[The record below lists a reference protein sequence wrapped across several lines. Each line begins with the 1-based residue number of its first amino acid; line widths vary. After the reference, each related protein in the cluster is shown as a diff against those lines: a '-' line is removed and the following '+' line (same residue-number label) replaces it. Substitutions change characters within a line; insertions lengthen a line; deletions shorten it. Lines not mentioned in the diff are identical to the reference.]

1 MTTIDP
7 ASYSPSTTST
17 STSMAVTGAGRPGRP
32 DMAKAMAPVADALG
46 MSGDDLR
53 TALASGKSLDQ
64 LASQQRLSHDDL
76 VAAITKGLQETTPA
90 NAPADVDLSAMAER
104 IASHVRGADGPRH
117 AGHAHRH
124 ATGAVDV
131 SQGLSTLA
139 GIVGLDEST
148 LRQGLESGSDLSEVL
163 RSSGIDQT
171 ALSQRLLQGSV
182 VDAYA

>member
-7 ASYSPSTTST
+7 TASSPSTTST
-17 STSMAVTGAGRPGRP
+17 SVTGGGRPGRP
-32 DMAKAMAPVADALG
+32 DVAKAMAPVADALG

-53 TALASGKSLDQ
+53 TGLASGKSLDQ
-64 LASQQRLSHDDL
+64 LASQQGLSHDAL